1 MNRSKPKRNGFLS
14 AVLGTVYVILG
25 VIGYVIFSSLLNRLF
40 IGARFG
46 DEAACA
52 IMTLSITG
60 IVVAFVLYEA
70 IFITWQIKLTKESSK
85 DGDTDGGMKK
95 LLRIVSIACISLS
108 LLFAVISSNTFTEL
122 REDSISK
129 VCFVTTKQYRWDEE
143 RNDVLRYSFSCD
155 ESGNI
160 TFNVTMK
167 DGEVV
172 ELLGGVTSI
181 SDSFKEKYDAD
192 KVSLL
197 KYAADLSEQ
206 LDSNE
211 FNYIIDKKI
220 TSTTIEN
227 ARNNYEGVEE
237 KALIWEQIE
246 RIIGSN
252 VNE

>member
-14 AVLGTVYVILG
+14 AILGTVYVVLG
-25 VIGYVIFSSLLNRLF
+25 VVGYVIFSSLLNRLF

-46 DEAACA
+46 DETACA

-60 IVVAFVLYEA
+60 IVVAFILYEA
-70 IFITWQIKLTKESSK
+70 IFITWQIKLTKEASK
-85 DGDTDGGMKK
+85 EGDVGGGMKK
-95 LLRIVSIACISLS
+95 LLRIVYIACISLS

-155 ESGNI
+155 ESGNL

-172 ELLGGVTSI
+172 EVLGGVTSI
-181 SDSFKEKYDAD
+181 SDSFREKYSAD

-206 LDSNE
+206 LDNNE

-220 TSTTIEN
+220 NSTTIEN
-227 ARNNYEGVEE
+227 ARKNYKGVEE

-246 RIIGSN
+246 RIIGS
-252 VNE
+252 EEIE